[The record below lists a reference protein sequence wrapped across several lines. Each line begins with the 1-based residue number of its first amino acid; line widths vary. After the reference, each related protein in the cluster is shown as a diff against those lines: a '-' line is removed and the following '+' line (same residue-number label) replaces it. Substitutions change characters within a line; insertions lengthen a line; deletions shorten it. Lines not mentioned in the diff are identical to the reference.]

1 MKNPWKT
8 LIQKAK
14 TAARPG
20 QEKKNGIKR
29 TEPLDVTIDEL
40 YLIQQ
45 YKNQEGKCY
54 WTGFPLNPYGVY
66 EKDNPLSPSL
76 ERLDESLGYIPGNVV
91 LALRLFNLG
100 RQRCPE
106 NKFKHQVNKLKEHFN
121 GTHVVY
127 DVTQI

>member
-1 MKNPWKT
+1 MKNPWKA

-40 YLIQQ
+40 YLITQ

-76 ERLDESLGYIPGNVV
+76 ERLNESLGYVPGNVV

-106 NKFKHQVNKLKEHFN
+106 KKFKQQVNKLKEHFN
-121 GTHVVY
+121 GNPVVY
-127 DVTQI
+127 DITQI

>member
-40 YLIQQ
+40 YLIAQ

-76 ERLDESLGYIPGNVV
+76 ERLNESLGYVPGNVV

-106 NKFKHQVNKLKEHFN
+106 NKFKQQVNKLKEHFN
-121 GTHVVY
+121 GNSVVY
-127 DVTQI
+127 DITKI